1 MKRLK
6 RLLCSCLF
14 LTSVCVCAEEPPA
27 TVGTGGAADAPS
39 HTIVVAGTR
48 VLTSHGLLTQLQ
60 GYMRERD
67 VEANDLSA
75 DEMVRLMID
84 WFRFAP
90 VDAIGGAPSED
101 ALVFRYG
108 GWSEGCATAFKLSLL
123 RQVTPKDAAGGE
135 TELLAGITLMF
146 EPSSQAELLPFST
159 ASTDWKSVDAFLQAV
174 ESSPAFRMLAGT
186 KPMSAMIESGGLR

>member
-1 MKRLK
+1 MKHTLCVG
-6 RLLCSCLF
+6 LLLASASLF
-14 LTSVCVCAEEPPA
+14 AEEPSAPLRAGAAEAPA
-27 TVGTGGAADAPS
+27 TA
-39 HTIVVAGTR
+39 IILAGTR

-75 DEMVRLMID
+75 DEMIRLMVD

-90 VDAIGGAPSED
+90 IDAVGGARSAD

-108 GWSEGCATAFKLSLL
+108 GWSEGCATAFKLSVL
-123 RQVTPKDAAGGE
+123 RQVKPREAAGGE

-159 ASTDWKSVDAFLQAV
+159 ASSDWKSIDAFLQAV
-174 ESSPAFRMLAGT
+174 ESSPAFRMLASV
-186 KPMSAMIESGGLR
+186 KPMAAMVESGGLR